1 MIGLQGGSAMVI
13 EENWG
18 ISEARMADFLSGQ
31 PDVLRTRDGFV
42 FRDCRIL
49 LTALPHNALGK
60 WPMPRTRV
68 VITGSEDNAREI
80 HRRLFLRFLSAGG

>member
-1 MIGLQGGSAMVI
+1 MVI

-18 ISEARMADFLSGQ
+18 ISIERMADFLSGQ
-31 PDVLRTRDGFV
+31 PEILRVQDGFV

-49 LTALPHNALGK
+49 LTALSHNALGK
-60 WPMPRTRV
+60 WPIPRTRV
-68 VITGSEDNAREI
+68 VITGSEDDAREI

>member
-1 MIGLQGGSAMVI
+1 MVI

-18 ISEARMADFLSGQ
+18 ISIERMVDFLSGQ
-31 PDVLRTRDGFV
+31 PEILRVQDGFV

-49 LTALPHNALGK
+49 LTALSHNALGK
-60 WPMPRTRV
+60 WPIPRTRV
-68 VITGSEDNAREI
+68 VITGSEDDAREI